1 MTGSARPG
9 RAGERGSI
17 TLWLL
22 GLCLMLLALG
32 GLAVDL
38 GRGFSERRALYAAAD
53 SAALAGAGAIDE
65 DAYRATG
72 EVVLVPGVAE
82 QLARADLAR
91 QLDVRSLRGVAVRAD
106 RRHVEVEVHGEVE
119 LSLLRVLDQEP
130 LSVKVR
136 ATAVAGRS
144 S

>member
-1 MTGSARPG
+1 MTRSARAR
-9 RAGERGSI
+9 RAGERGSF

-38 GRGFSERRALYAAAD
+38 GRGFSERRALYSAAD

-65 DAYRATG
+65 DEYRATG
-72 EVVLVPGVAE
+72 EVVLVPELAE
-82 QLARADLAR
+82 QMARADLAR
-91 QLDVRSLRGVAVRAD
+91 QLDVRSLRGVDVRAD

-119 LSLLRVLDQEP
+119 LSLLRVLDEEP
-130 LSVKVR
+130 LWVQVR

>member
-1 MTGSARPG
+1 MRPAG
-9 RAGERGSI
+9 PVTVVGERGSI
-17 TLWLL
+17 TLWLI

-38 GRGFSERRALYAAAD
+38 GRGFSERRALHAAAD

-65 DAYRATG
+65 EEYRATG
-72 EVVLVPGVAE
+72 QVLLVPAVAE

-91 QLDVRSLRGVAVRAD
+91 QSDVRSLRDVDVRAD
-106 RRHVEVEVHGEVE
+106 RRHVEVEVRGEVE
-119 LSLLRVLDQEP
+119 LSLLRLFDDTP
-130 LSVKVR
+130 LSVRVR

>member
-1 MTGSARPG
+1 MTGPARVARP
-9 RAGERGSI
+9 RERGSI

-38 GRGFSERRALYAAAD
+38 GRGFSERRALHAAAD

-65 DAYRATG
+65 DEYRASG
-72 EVVLVPGVAE
+72 EVVLLPELAE
-82 QLARADLAR
+82 RLARADLAG
-91 QLDVRSLRGVAVRAD
+91 QLDVRSLRGVDVRAD
-106 RRHVEVEVHGEVE
+106 RRHVEVEVHGVVE

-130 LSVKVR
+130 LSVRVHT
-136 ATAVAGRS
+136 TAVAGRS